1 MEIVKWGEYAALKMT
16 CAMPPLES
24 SRGLFKAAFELKY
37 EVFVVFSRTSSIS
50 IFLFALL
57 LFISSKMFADRFL
70 FKQRNIHCCAICI
83 FNCIN
88 ISAFYIVQILLFSWY
103 FSFSCPS
110 ISRFLMTFQNF
121 TLERPSVFHMHRSF
135 NENLHAGYATSLHDE
150 T

>member
-1 MEIVKWGEYAALKMT
+1 MT
-16 CAMPPLES
+16 CAKPPLES
-24 SRGLFKAAFELKY
+24 SRGLFKASFELKY

-50 IFLFALL
+50 ILLFALL

-70 FKQRNIHCCAICI
+70 FKHRNIHCCAICI
-83 FNCIN
+83 FNCI
-88 ISAFYIVQILLFSWY
+88 IFLLSTSFRILFFPDLSVFPVPQ
-103 FSFSCPS
+103 FP
-110 ISRFLMTFQNF
+110 RFLVTFQNF

>member
-1 MEIVKWGEYAALKMT
+1 MT
-16 CAMPPLES
+16 WAKPPLES
-24 SRGLFKAAFELKY
+24 SRGLFKASFELKY
-37 EVFVVFSRTSSIS
+37 EVFVVFSRTSWIS
-50 IFLFALL
+50 ILLFALL

-88 ISAFYIVQILLFSWY
+88 ISAFYIVQILLLSWS

-110 ISRFLMTFQNF
+110 ISLLSSEFSEFY
-121 TLERPSVFHMHRSF
+121 PSAFHMHRSF

>member
-1 MEIVKWGEYAALKMT
+1 MKMT
-16 CAMPPLES
+16 CRKPPLES
-24 SRGLFKAAFELKY
+24 SRGLFKASFELKY

-50 IFLFALL
+50 ILLFALL

-88 ISAFYIVQILLFSWY
+88 ISAFYIVQNPFFFPDLLVFPVPQ
-103 FSFSCPS
+103 FP
-110 ISRFLMTFQNF
+110 RFLVTFQNF

>member
-1 MEIVKWGEYAALKMT
+1 MIWAK
-16 CAMPPLES
+16 PPLES
-24 SRGLFKAAFELKY
+24 SRGLFKASFELKY

-50 IFLFALL
+50 ILLFALL

-88 ISAFYIVQILLFSWY
+88 ISAFYIVQNPFFSWS

-110 ISRFLMTFQNF
+110 ISWLFRILPKNVQVFSTCIAALMKICTQ
-121 TLERPSVFHMHRSF
+121 
-135 NENLHAGYATSLHDE
+135 ATQPRYMMKPNVHVTS
-150 T
+150 